1 MERCKIIGMELVDKV
16 MEVAKKRETVR
27 ADEKL
32 KRLRKAAMKREIL
45 LEDIARKNRKEKA
58 KMRHLEFKLKNWRV
72 SDEEESMEDSLK
84 KRKRDWYHHEKV
96 EKRKKIESVCCSW
109 REENKHQENTICD
122 WCMEEIINL
131 ENLPPIISEPCPG
144 T

>member
-45 LEDIARKNRKEKA
+45 LEDIARKNKREKA
-58 KMRHLEFKLKNWRV
+58 PPGVQTEELESIR
-72 SDEEESMEDSLK
+72 
-84 KRKRDWYHHEKV
+84 
-96 EKRKKIESVCCSW
+96 
-109 REENKHQENTICD
+109 
-122 WCMEEIINL
+122 
-131 ENLPPIISEPCPG
+131 
-144 T
+144 